1 VRGIPPRWCHWK
13 VFAQVASGFGLL
25 VDVDWA
31 TVFKTFYE
39 TVRIKVACR
48 EASKIPRGRLY
59 EMNKELHLVD
69 FEVET
74 DDNKGKGIATDNGDD
89 GVMMGVMMGTI
100 GMMRLMI

>member
-1 VRGIPPRWCHWK
+1 
-13 VFAQVASGFGLL
+13 
-25 VDVDWA
+25 
-31 TVFKTFYE
+31 
-39 TVRIKVACR
+39 
-48 EASKIPRGRLY
+48 
-59 EMNKELHLVD
+59 MNKKLHLVD

>member
-1 VRGIPPRWCHWK
+1 MRGIPPRWCHWK

-39 TVRIKVACR
+39 TVRIKVAYR

-59 EMNKELHLVD
+59 EMNKKLHLVD

-74 DDNKGKGIATDNGDD
+74 DDNKGKGIAIDNGDD
-89 GVMMGVMMGTI
+89 GGNDGHNRE
-100 GMMRLMI
+100 G